1 MINDTSLISLLTS
14 LNALAAGLFLLCMF
28 GMVAT
33 RQVQGCLRLFI
44 AQSLFLACSA
54 FLLSALLHSW
64 HVFAVGVINV
74 ISKPLL
80 IPWLLKRNIRDEIYS
95 RREIDQIINIPTSLL
110 IALVLAISAGFL
122 ALPLLEFAGNP
133 YIRVNLSIGLAGL
146 LVGAFTASARREAV
160 PMLLGL
166 LAMENSAFFAGIA
179 IVPELPLFAELAI
192 AFDVLMLSF
201 IVGLLTRTIHEHI
214 GTTEVGMLTTLKE
227 ESKP

>member
-1 MINDTSLISLLTS
+1 MINDASLISLLGS

-54 FLLSALLHSW
+54 FMLSALLHAW
-64 HVFAVGVINV
+64 HVFAVGVINL
-74 ISKPLL
+74 ISKPFL

-110 IALVLAISAGFL
+110 IALALAISAGFL
-122 ALPLLEFAGNP
+122 ALPLLEFAGNA
-133 YIRVNLSIGLAGL
+133 YIKVNLSVGLAGL

-166 LAMENSAFFAGIA
+166 LAMENSAFLAGIA
-179 IVPELPLFAELAI
+179 IVPELPLIAELAI
-192 AFDVLMLSF
+192 AFDVLILTF
-201 IVGLLTRTIHEHI
+201 ILGLLTRTIHERI
-214 GTTEVGMLTTLKE
+214 GTTEVGLLTTLKE
-227 ESKP
+227 EPKP

>member
-1 MINDTSLISLLTS
+1 MINDTSLISLLGS
-14 LNALAAGLFLLCMF
+14 LNALAAGLFLLCTF

-44 AQSLFLACSA
+44 AQSLFLVCSA
-54 FLLSALLHSW
+54 FLLSGLLHAW
-64 HVFAVGVINV
+64 HVFAVGVINL
-74 ISKPLL
+74 ISKPFL

-110 IALVLAISAGFL
+110 IALALAIAAGFL
-122 ALPLLEFAGNP
+122 AMPLLQFAGNP
-133 YIRVNLSIGLAGL
+133 YIKVNLSIGLAGL
-146 LVGAFTASARREAV
+146 LVGAFTASVRREAV

-166 LAMENSAFFAGIA
+166 LAMENSAFLAGIA
-179 IVPELPLFAELAI
+179 IVPELPLIAELAI

-201 IVGLLTRTIHEHI
+201 ILGLLTRTIHERI

-227 ESKP
+227 EPEP